1 MLQCYL
7 VVLYIS
13 LGENRKWQI
22 YTFNWQRQFLL
33 LWEQFILQASDF
45 ILTISCS
52 VTTADQK
59 GELTWELQIDLHQWS
74 QHP

>member
-1 MLQCYL
+1 MLRCYL
-7 VVLYIS
+7 VILYIS

-22 YTFNWQRQFLL
+22 YTLNWQRQFPL

-59 GELTWELQIDLHQWS
+59 GELTRELQIDLHQWS